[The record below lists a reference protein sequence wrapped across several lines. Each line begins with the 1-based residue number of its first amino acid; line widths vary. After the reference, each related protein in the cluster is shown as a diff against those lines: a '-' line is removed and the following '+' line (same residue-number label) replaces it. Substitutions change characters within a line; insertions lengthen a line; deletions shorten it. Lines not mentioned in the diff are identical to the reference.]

1 MMDLILL
8 LSADLDIQAA
18 FNRYENYQPGRG
30 EVFLG
35 KLNDAFGVLKR
46 HPQMGSPYAAKHR
59 RMLMRDFPYG
69 IFYMVTPTR
78 LVVVAVLDLRQNPRS
93 ITKRI
98 SGRFG
103 D

>member
-18 FNRYENYQPGRG
+18 FNRYENYQSGRG

-35 KLNDAFGVLKR
+35 KFNAAFEVLR
-46 HPQMGSPYAAKHR
+46 QNPQMGSPYVAKHR
-59 RMLMRDFPYG
+59 RLLVRDFPYG
-69 IFYMVTPTR
+69 IFYIETPKR

-98 SGRFG
+98 SERFG